1 MRDSTLLEKTYVY
14 IGCGGAYHTSAN
26 NNSTRP
32 SPSIQLSTKPTRA
45 SEQQKQHHHQNLFF
59 FFLNTLAKIFT
70 CYLTILGLT
79 IYHFI
84 YKCMDQGRRE
94 STSAATTMTGSSR
107 RDSTTSY
114 DVNYLEVLLST
125 YPDSAP
131 EWGAFRSWS
140 LRSPFLVSASAPTS
154 HLSPQHDSIRQ
165 SSYVC
170 YSQPP
175 T

>member
-14 IGCGGAYHTSAN
+14 IGCGGAYHTNAN
-26 NNSTRP
+26 NNSTTP
-32 SPSIQLSTKPTRA
+32 SPSIQLSTKPTTA
-45 SEQQKQHHHQNLFF
+45 SEQQHHRQNLFF

-70 CYLTILGLT
+70 CCLTILGLT
-79 IYHFI
+79 MYHFI

-125 YPDSAP
+125 YPDSVP
-131 EWGAFRSWS
+131 ECGGF
-140 LRSPFLVSASAPTS
+140 PKLVTS
-154 HLSPQHDSIRQ
+154 
-165 SSYVC
+165 
-170 YSQPP
+170 
-175 T
+175 